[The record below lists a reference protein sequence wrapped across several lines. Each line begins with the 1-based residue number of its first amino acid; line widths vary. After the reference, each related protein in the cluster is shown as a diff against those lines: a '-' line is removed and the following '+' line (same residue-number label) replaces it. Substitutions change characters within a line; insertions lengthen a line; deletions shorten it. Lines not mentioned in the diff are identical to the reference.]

1 MHVVAKALCLKHKCL
16 HIIISRFRPKCNSF
30 IPRRFLLDTNSTV
43 ASVSFVLHDTR
54 STCVLEP
61 AYMNRELYRP
71 QRDAETRPPRSQ
83 RFGPYQT
90 EAYGFQR
97 DRDRI
102 TSMWQAIESSSN

>member
-1 MHVVAKALCLKHKCL
+1 MHVVAKALCLKRKCL
-16 HIIISRFRPKCNSF
+16 HIISRFRPKCNSF
-30 IPRRFLLDTNSTV
+30 IPRRFLLDTNCTV

-54 STCVLEP
+54 STCVLQP